1 MVVLSRRSNC
11 DITVPIEVQVRDGRD
26 GHPKT
31 RVLSWRGAAEESM
44 LVQYALQ
51 KGENMLQSRTAGRN
65 ELSTWRVSTALQIP
79 GYLGDGED
87 VDPAFLFLQLAHEHR
102 RPDQQEVRH
111 SISVHIQRAEDAP
124 EVGANLREHPCL

>member
-1 MVVLSRRSNC
+1 MAS
-11 DITVPIEVQVRDGRD
+11 QQ
-26 GHPKT
+26 
-31 RVLSWRGAAEESM
+31 M
-44 LVQYALQ
+44 
-51 KGENMLQSRTAGRN
+51 
-65 ELSTWRVSTALQIP
+65 QIP

-124 EVGANLREHPCL
+124 EVGANLRTPTPVSMFQLE